1 MGASSGALHLLTH
14 TPAGPRRPPCALDQ
28 EKLQL
33 GKNWSR
39 RHSNG
44 QTALFFFFFLTT
56 NKLCVEISI
65 LKSHRRK

>member
-44 QTALFFFFFLTT
+44 QTALFFFLTT

>member
-44 QTALFFFFFLTT
+44 QTALFFFFFFN
-56 NKLCVEISI
+56 NK
-65 LKSHRRK
+65 